1 MSALRAQRARAL
13 TEILRAF
20 RALTEIYARFAR
32 TDKTSAATVLIIT
45 IKHVEK
51 MCIMTE
57 IVARKVK

>member
-1 MSALRAQRARAL
+1 MSALRARAL
-13 TEILRAF
+13 TEIPRAF

-32 TDKTSAATVLIIT
+32 TEKTSAATVIT